1 MWQPIAKLYTP
12 MQTVFVITVCWNA
25 VNLIEETINSVLSQ
39 SYQDVKYLIIDGG
52 STDGTVDIIKK
63 YEDQLSYWVSE
74 PDKGI
79 YDAMNKGLAKAR
91 ELGDGWVNF
100 MNAGD
105 TFADNNVLTDVMVF
119 IQHQS
124 SNTQYPKVLGGNTVN
139 VFPDGHEEIHHAESS
154 SVIPQRLP
162 FSHQACIASI
172 DFDWNFNTNYKYS
185 ADYEFLYKTYWE
197 FGPESIITID
207 RPIARYRQEDSLSM
221 VNANRVKGEYLSIQA
236 SHRTWQWWKEYLK
249 WRLL

>member
-1 MWQPIAKLYTP
+1 

-25 VNLIEETINSVLSQ
+25 VNLIEETIKSVLSQ
-39 SYQDVKYLIIDGG
+39 TYQDVKYLIIDGG
-52 STDGTVDIIKK
+52 STDGTLDIIKK
-63 YEDQLSYWVSE
+63 YEDRLTYWVSE

-79 YDAMNKGLAKAR
+79 YDAMNKGLTKAR

-105 TFADNNVLTDVMVF
+105 LFSDNNVLDKVF
-119 IQHQS
+119 GIKEIPES
-124 SNTQYPKVLGGNTVN
+124 IKVIGGNTVN

-185 ADYEFLYKTYWE
+185 ADYEFLYKTYWK

-221 VNANRVKGEYLSIQA
+221 VNANKVKGEYLSIQA
-236 SHRTWQWWKEYLK
+236 SHRNWQWWKEYLK
-249 WRLL
+249 WRLI

>member
-1 MWQPIAKLYTP
+1 
-12 MQTVFVITVCWNA
+12 MQKVYVITVCRNA
-25 VNLIEETINSVLSQ
+25 KALIEETIQSVLAQ
-39 SYQDVKYLIIDGG
+39 TYGGLQYIIIDGA
-52 STDGTVDIIKK
+52 STDGTVEIINK
-63 YEDQLSYWVSE
+63 YRDRLSCFISE
-74 PDKGI
+74 PDRGI
-79 YDAMNKGLAKAR
+79 YDAMNKGLAAAR
-91 ELGDGWVNF
+91 NIGSGWVNF

-105 TFADNNVLTDVMVF
+105 TFADNNVLTDVMAF

-124 SNTQYPKVLGGNTVN
+124 SNTNHPKILGGNTVN

-185 ADYEFLYKTYWE
+185 ADYEFLYKTYWA

>member
-1 MWQPIAKLYTP
+1 

-25 VNLIEETINSVLSQ
+25 VNLIEETIKSVLSQ
-39 SYQDVKYLIIDGG
+39 TYQDVKYLIIDGG
-52 STDGTVDIIKK
+52 STDGTLDIIKK
-63 YEDQLSYWVSE
+63 YEDRLTYWVSE

-105 TFADNNVLTDVMVF
+105 LFSDINVLDKVF
-119 IQHQS
+119 GIKEIPES
-124 SNTQYPKVLGGNTVN
+124 IKVIGGNTVN

-154 SVIPQRLP
+154 TVIPQRLP

-185 ADYEFLYKTYWE
+185 ADYEFLYKTYWK

-207 RPIARYRQEDSLSM
+207 RPIARYRQEGSLSM
-221 VNANRVKGEYLSIQA
+221 VNANKVKGEYLSIQA
-236 SHRTWQWWKEYLK
+236 SHRSWRWWKEYLK
-249 WRLL
+249 WRLF